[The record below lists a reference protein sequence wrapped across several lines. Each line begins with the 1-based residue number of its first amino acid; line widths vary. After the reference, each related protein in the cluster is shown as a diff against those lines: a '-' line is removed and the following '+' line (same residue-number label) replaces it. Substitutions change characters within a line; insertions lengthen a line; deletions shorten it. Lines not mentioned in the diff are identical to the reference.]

1 MADDQSDEGVFDAP
15 VKTEA
20 KAEVKTEAKVEKTA
34 EPAKAEETKAE
45 PTAAEHKSD
54 DTPVPKAALI
64 AERRKRQAAEDELRK
79 LKGETV
85 DPSTDALNSRILLS
99 QDLMRDAKDDFPA
112 MEKVFMELISED
124 GPDGLRITDPAL
136 YAQFRNS
143 ANPAKFA
150 YNHAKKHQEFQQK
163 SAPDYEKNLRAQI
176 EQELLAKLG
185 KDASKLSNL
194 TNLAASASNTQLKA
208 EVSPKD
214 DAGVWD

>member
-1 MADDQSDEGVFDAP
+1 MADDQSDDGVFDAA
-15 VKTEA
+15 VKT
-20 KAEVKTEAKVEKTA
+20 EVKTEASAEAKVDKPAESAKTE
-34 EPAKAEETKAE
+34 EPKAETTPAE
-45 PTAAEHKSD
+45 RKSD

-99 QDLMRDAKDDFPA
+99 QDLMRDAKEDFPA
-112 MEKVFMELISED
+112 MEKLFMELVSEES
-124 GPDGLRITDPAL
+124 PEGLRITDPAL
-136 YAQFRNS
+136 YAQFKNS

-194 TNLAASASNTQLKA
+194 TNLAASASNTQLKP
-208 EVSPKD
+208 ETSPKD